1 MSEDELIAYYSSGI
15 PVDEDLLAPLG
26 LMSWAAIR
34 LHHAV
39 RDTIGLDLGDGL
51 SDRPFDLTLGRAMT
65 ELVEA
70 AERKGDPRGAAI
82 TAWKA
87 GIGQRAL
94 KERNRLTH
102 AIAYTAEDGKQAL
115 MTASTAGTGERVTA
129 ELLVR
134 AAGLLTLASV
144 ELEHVRE
151 SCRKESC
158 A

>member
-51 SDRPFDLTLGRAMT
+51 TDQPFEFTLGRAMT
-65 ELVEA
+65 ELVKA
-70 AERKGDPRGAAI
+70 AERKGDPWASAI
-82 TAWKA
+82 GGWRS

-94 KERNRLTH
+94 QERNRLTH
-102 AIAYTAEDGKQAL
+102 ATAYTAEDGKQAL
-115 MTASTAGTGERVTA
+115 MTASTERGRERITA
-129 ELLVR
+129 ELLAR

-144 ELEHVRE
+144 ELDHARE